1 MASASSFSFIPQET
15 DDVFISFRGEDT
27 RHTFTAHLLAAFYR
41 LKIRTYVDYKLGR
54 GDEISPTLIRAIEE
68 SKVSVIVLSKNYATS
83 KWCLEELVKIMECR
97 RTKGQIAIP
106 VFYHVDPSDVR
117 NQTGS
122 YADAFANHEQRFKD
136 NVQKVELWRA
146 SLREVTNLSGW
157 DCLVNSRGCIAE
169 DILRKLC
176 CLQHSTIHRQKETFE
191 KFVEIKAK
199 KLSNVPEPRDFEEL
213 TAAYNKI
220 NELNCKE
227 LENFVLRRFS

>member
-68 SKVSVIVLSKNYATS
+68 SKVSVIVSRENYGMQKN
-83 KWCLEELVKIMECR
+83 
-97 RTKGQIAIP
+97 KGSNRDT
-106 VFYHVDPSDVR
+106 DPSDVR
-117 NQTGS
+117 NQTGN

-146 SLREVTNLSGW
+146 SLREVANLSGW
-157 DCLVNSRGCIAE
+157 DFLVN
-169 DILRKLC
+169 
-176 CLQHSTIHRQKETFE
+176 RQKETFE

>member
-157 DCLVNSRGCIAE
+157 DCLVNRTESQLVE
-169 DILRKLC
+169 D
-176 CLQHSTIHRQKETFE
+176 
-191 KFVEIKAK
+191 A
-199 KLSNVPEPRDFEEL
+199 
-213 TAAYNKI
+213 
-220 NELNCKE
+220 
-227 LENFVLRRFS
+227 